1 MWNSIIE
8 GISPHLVAG
17 TIMVA
22 VMGVMFVVH
31 RWCGGKH
38 QPHDALEELRLRF
51 ARGEISR
58 KEYDER
64 RKVLTT

>member
-1 MWNSIIE
+1 MWSQIIE
-8 GISPHLVAG
+8 GLSPHLVAG

-22 VMGVMFVVH
+22 GMGVMFIVH
-31 RWCGGKH
+31 RMWGSKH
-38 QPHDALEELRLRF
+38 KPHDALEELRLRF

-58 KEYDER
+58 EEYEER